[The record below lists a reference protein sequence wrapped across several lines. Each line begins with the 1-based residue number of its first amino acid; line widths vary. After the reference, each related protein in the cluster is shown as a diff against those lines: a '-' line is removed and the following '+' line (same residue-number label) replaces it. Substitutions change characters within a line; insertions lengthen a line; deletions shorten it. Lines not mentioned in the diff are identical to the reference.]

1 MDDRLNDAELKSLG
15 TIVEGTPQPGVIPPE
30 HARKLI
36 DLEFVEQRMAGLV
49 ATGKGRMRAKMA
61 KATAS

>member
-1 MDDRLNDAELKSLG
+1 MEDLNDAELQSLRL
-15 TIVEGTPQPGVIPPE
+15 IVAGAPPGSIPGE

-36 DLEFVEQRMAGLV
+36 ALEFVEQRMSGLV

-61 KATAS
+61 KTETR